1 VGAVTSLSVGK
12 NGDISALFDNGQAA
26 IIGTVGLV
34 DFSNPEGL
42 TRIGSNL
49 LQQSPASGAPV
60 IGRPDTGKM
69 GSIQSGAL
77 ELSTVDIATEFVKLI
92 TLQRG
97 FQASSRM
104 ITTVN
109 QLLNDVIQLV

>member
-1 VGAVTSLSVGK
+1 LSVGK
-12 NGDISALFDNGQAA
+12 NGDVSALFDNGQAA
-26 IIGTVGLV
+26 VIGTVGLV

-42 TRIGSNL
+42 TRIGANL
-49 LQQSPASGAPV
+49 LQQSSASGAPV

-69 GSIQSGAL
+69 GSIKSGAL

>member
-1 VGAVTSLSVGK
+1 
-12 NGDISALFDNGQAA
+12 
-26 IIGTVGLV
+26 
-34 DFSNPEGL
+34 
-42 TRIGSNL
+42 
-49 LQQSPASGAPV
+49 
-60 IGRPDTGKM
+60 M